1 MHEIHN
7 PMYSVSAIEI
17 SWEGMGTIRK
27 QMYKKW
33 KQLLC
38 EALSDALF
46 LSLNWELLTLS
57 LPFLELISAITTTSN
72 EDDPRVGISPW
83 AWSPPKFPC
92 IYLYI
97 CKKSAL
103 SLAHGRC

>member
-1 MHEIHN
+1 MHEIHK

-46 LSLNWELLTLS
+46 LSLN
-57 LPFLELISAITTTSN
+57 
-72 EDDPRVGISPW
+72 
-83 AWSPPKFPC
+83 
-92 IYLYI
+92 
-97 CKKSAL
+97 
-103 SLAHGRC
+103 